1 MLANMAQHE
10 GPHTCSILLFGCY
23 AIFAA
28 APEATGSKAG
38 SKGTVFS
45 IMGAPVAPVPGG
57 LRPAENRLRPER
69 SSSPSTIFDGSW
81 GERFR
86 YSAGGG
92 LPLHPHLYPEHW
104 VTRTYVGSPTLGGR
118 QGRKPREHGLLVGSL
133 VGVQKPR
140 SAVGCCATRHQ
151 PHEALTGVDSMRA
164 H

>member
-92 LPLHPHLYPEHW
+92 LPLHPRLYPGNW
-104 VTRTYVGSPTLGGR
+104 VTRRLCGFAHIRGPARSQTLGAWAPRGFPSRGTKSTKCCGR
-118 QGRKPREHGLLVGSL
+118 LCN
-133 VGVQKPR
+133 
-140 SAVGCCATRHQ
+140 SASTPA
-151 PHEALTGVDSMRA
+151 ALTRVDVRGA